1 MHLDPTYSRLSV
13 LCFVFY
19 RVLVSRPATTTMA
32 MDSTGLGPPSQE
44 NLQSAS
50 TDTDRPAPIPIPKPK
65 IERTDSGQSSSKVS
79 LLSHQ
84 SVPVTG
90 TFPLGSLRVHQ
101 VMDSPRPRQPEA
113 RPPADLSD
121 MPPLEDDLSGDAA
134 LIDGDI
140 FVILDLPPNSTVGC
154 DARAINT
161 GASGFKGIRDI
172 PPGPHFVWVSEP
184 SALSRCGYWFVAQDK
199 GRVRVKQWD
208 KYNEVLA
215 EPASQFEL
223 RDHRENVASL
233 YPQLVSFRHGS
244 DPAAAPAAGAGGDD
258 ETTQLWSQLTS
269 GVSEGLLARVTG
281 RRDAGE
287 WLVAT
292 SDTAQGEAGF
302 PQTTQLYK
310 AVVGPRELQ
319 FLFPEGDV
327 DLTAA
332 AAAAGLHHQQ
342 QANTSSDD
350 ADAGAN
356 PDTSAA
362 GPPDTSAEILRL
374 VDHPGTGASEA
385 DVAGELQ
392 LTFLTGLHL
401 SNLSCVDQ
409 WWHLVLKV
417 VLRAHRLAL
426 LRPRLAADLV
436 RTLHAQM
443 VYDERYIAD
452 DPKDQ
457 DGTGILDIVPGN
469 KRKLRRAL
477 ALYRRR
483 LDELLLDLPGGQA
496 TAEQGAVGKA
506 FGELE
511 AWFWKFGWDLR
522 TVGGGEEKDG
532 IGGRGVDT
540 GPNDDDDDD
549 DDDDYKP
556 VIVDL
561 DADGRE
567 VGLLRL

>member
-1 MHLDPTYSRLSV
+1 ME
-13 LCFVFY
+13 
-19 RVLVSRPATTTMA
+19 
-32 MDSTGLGPPSQE
+32 STSLGLPSQE

-50 TDTDRPAPIPIPKPK
+50 TDVDRPAPVPIPRAK
-65 IERTDSGQSSSKVS
+65 IERTDSGQSSSKAS

-121 MPPLEDDLSGDAA
+121 MPPLEDVPNGDST
-134 LIDGDI
+134 LLDGDI

-172 PPGPHFVWVSEP
+172 PPGPHFIWVSEP
-184 SALSRCGYWFVAQDK
+184 SALSRCGYWFVAPQDR

-215 EPASQFEL
+215 EPASKFEL
-223 RDHRENVASL
+223 RDHTDNVASL
-233 YPQLVSFRHGS
+233 YPQLVSFRHGG
-244 DPAAAPAAGAGGDD
+244 DPAAAAAAGSGSDD
-258 ETTQLWSQLTS
+258 ETAQLWSQLTS
-269 GVSEGLLARVTG
+269 GISEGLLARVTG
-281 RRDAGE
+281 RRDASE

-292 SDTAQGEAGF
+292 SDTAQGESGF
-302 PQTTQLYK
+302 PQTTTQLYK

-332 AAAAGLHHQQ
+332 AAAVGLQQ
-342 QANTSSDD
+342 NDDQANTSQD
-350 ADAGAN
+350 ADAN
-356 PDTSAA
+356 PDTSAGPG

-374 VDHPGTGASEA
+374 VDTPGTGASEE
-385 DVAGELQ
+385 DVTGELQ

-426 LRPRLAADLV
+426 LRPRLAAALL
-436 RTLHAQM
+436 RTLHAQV
-443 VYDERYIAD
+443 VYDEGYIAGGAAD
-452 DPKDQ
+452 DARDQ
-457 DGTGILDIVPGN
+457 GTSILDIVPGN
-469 KRKLRRAL
+469 RRKLRRAL

-522 TVGGGEEKDG
+522 TGVGAEEKTG
-532 IGGRGVDT
+532 ISGQGDNFGRT
-540 GPNDDDDDD
+540 QDDDDDD

-567 VGLLRL
+567 VGLVSFN

>member
-1 MHLDPTYSRLSV
+1 ME
-13 LCFVFY
+13 
-19 RVLVSRPATTTMA
+19 TT
-32 MDSTGLGPPSQE
+32 SLGPPSQE
-44 NLQSAS
+44 NLQSAL
-50 TDTDRPAPIPIPKPK
+50 TDVERPSPVPIPKATLK
-65 IERTDSGQSSSKVS
+65 RTDSAQSSSKAS
-79 LLSHQ
+79 LNSHQ

-101 VMDSPRPRQPEA
+101 VMDSPRPRHPQA
-113 RPPADLSD
+113 REPQADLSE
-121 MPPLEDDLSGDAA
+121 MPPLEDSPSRDTPTLG
-134 LIDGDI
+134 GDI
-140 FVILDLPPNSTVGC
+140 FLILDLPPNSTVGC

-161 GASGFKGIRDI
+161 GASGFKGISDI

-184 SALSRCGYWFVAQDK
+184 NALSRCGYWFVAQDK
-199 GRVRVKQWD
+199 ATVRVKQWD

-215 EPASQFEL
+215 EPASRFEL
-223 RDHRENVASL
+223 RDHRDNVASL
-233 YPQLVSFRHGS
+233 YPQLVSFRHGR
-244 DPAAAPAAGAGGDD
+244 DPAVAAGAGSDD
-258 ETTQLWSQLTS
+258 EAQLWHQLTS
-269 GVSEGLLARVTG
+269 GISEGLLARVTG

-302 PQTTQLYK
+302 PQATTQLYK
-310 AVVGPRELQ
+310 AVVGPRELE

-327 DLTAA
+327 DLTA
-332 AAAAGLHHQQ
+332 G
-342 QANTSSDD
+342 D
-350 ADAGAN
+350 AD
-356 PDTSAA
+356 TRA

-374 VDHPGTGASEA
+374 VDSPGNGLTEA
-385 DVAGELQ
+385 DITGELQ
-392 LTFLTGLHL
+392 LTFLAGLHL

-409 WWHLVLKV
+409 WWHLVLKA

-426 LRPRLAADLV
+426 LRPRLAAALV

-443 VYDERYIAD
+443 VYDEGYIAGGGAGAATAD
-452 DPKDQ
+452 DDARDQ
-457 DGTGILDIVPGN
+457 GTSVLDIVPGN

-483 LDELLLDLPGGQA
+483 LDELLLDLPRGQA
-496 TAEQGAVGKA
+496 TSEQGVVGKA

-511 AWFWKFGWDLR
+511 AWFWKFGWDSR
-522 TVGGGEEKDG
+522 TGGVGEEEGTGGEG
-532 IGGRGVDT
+532 SSIGR
-540 GPNDDDDDD
+540 DDD

-567 VGLLRL
+567 VGLVSFS

>member
-1 MHLDPTYSRLSV
+1 ME
-13 LCFVFY
+13 
-19 RVLVSRPATTTMA
+19 
-32 MDSTGLGPPSQE
+32 STSLGLPSQE
-44 NLQSAS
+44 NLPSPLL
-50 TDTDRPAPIPIPKPK
+50 TDVDRPAPVPIPKAK
-65 IERTDSGQSSSKVS
+65 IERTDSAQSSSKAS

-90 TFPLGSLRVHQ
+90 TFPLGTLRVHQ
-101 VMDSPRPRQPEA
+101 VMDSPRLRQPEA
-113 RPPADLSD
+113 RPQADLSD
-121 MPPLEDDLSGDAA
+121 MPPLEDAPSGGDTAP
-134 LIDGDI
+134 LDGDI

-184 SALSRCGYWFVAQDK
+184 SVLSRCGYWFVAQDG

-215 EPASQFEL
+215 EPASKFEL
-223 RDHRENVASL
+223 RDHRDNVASL
-233 YPQLVSFRHGS
+233 YPQLVSFRHGG
-244 DPAAAPAAGAGGDD
+244 DPAAAPAAGAGSDD
-258 ETTQLWSQLTS
+258 ETAQLWHQLTS
-269 GVSEGLLARVTG
+269 GISEGLLERVTG
-281 RRDAGE
+281 RRAAGE

-302 PQTTQLYK
+302 PQTTTQLYK
-310 AVVGPRELQ
+310 AVVGPRELE

-332 AAAAGLHHQQ
+332 AGSHHHDH
-342 QANTSSDD
+342 QASTATD
-350 ADAGAN
+350 ADA
-356 PDTSAA
+356 DTNA

-374 VDHPGTGASEA
+374 VDTPGTGVSDS
-385 DVAGELQ
+385 DVTGELQ

-426 LRPRLAADLV
+426 LRPRLAAALV

-443 VYDERYIAD
+443 VYDERYIAGAD
-452 DPKDQ
+452 DPKDE
-457 DGTGILDIVPGN
+457 GTTILDIVPGN

-483 LDELLLDLPGGQA
+483 LDELLLDLPRDRA

-522 TVGGGEEKDG
+522 TGGGGEEESNG
-532 IGGRGVDT
+532 AGGQGGNVGRH
-540 GPNDDDDDD
+540 DDDDDH

-567 VGLLRL
+567 VGLISFS

>member
-1 MHLDPTYSRLSV
+1 MEPTN
-13 LCFVFY
+13 
-19 RVLVSRPATTTMA
+19 
-32 MDSTGLGPPSQE
+32 LGPPSQE

-50 TDTDRPAPIPIPKPK
+50 TDGHRPSPVPIPKAK
-65 IERTDSGQSSSKVS
+65 VERTDSGLSSGKAS

-90 TFPLGSLRVHQ
+90 TFPLGTLRVHQ
-101 VMDSPRPRQPEA
+101 VMDSPRPRQQEA
-113 RPPADLSD
+113 RPHADPSE
-121 MPPLEDDLSGDAA
+121 MPPLEDGPGADADTLDGDAF
-134 LIDGDI
+134 L
-140 FVILDLPPNSTVGC
+140 VLDLPPNSTVGC

-161 GASGFKGIRDI
+161 GASGFNGIREI

-184 SALSRCGYWFVAQDK
+184 TAISRCGYWFVAQDK

-215 EPASQFEL
+215 EPASKFEL
-223 RDHRENVASL
+223 RHHRDNVASL

-244 DPAAAPAAGAGGDD
+244 DPAAAGAGGDD
-258 ETTQLWSQLTS
+258 DETQELWRQLTS
-269 GVSEGLLARVTG
+269 GISEELLARVTG
-281 RRDAGE
+281 RKDASE

-292 SDTAQGEAGF
+292 SDTAKGEAAF
-302 PQTTQLYK
+302 PQATTQLYK
-310 AVVGPRELQ
+310 AVVGPRELE

-332 AAAAGLHHQQ
+332 GRHLRDLAG
-342 QANTSSDD
+342 T
-350 ADAGAN
+350 ADT
-356 PDTSAA
+356 DTATAIDTDS

-374 VDHPGTGASEA
+374 VDSPGTGATEA

-426 LRPRLAADLV
+426 LRPRLAAALI

-443 VYDERYIAD
+443 VYDEKYIAGG
-452 DPKDQ
+452 
-457 DGTGILDIVPGN
+457 DGPRDEGTSILEIVPGN

-483 LDELLLDLPGGQA
+483 LDELLLDLPRGRA
-496 TAEQGAVGKA
+496 TAEQGQVGKA

-511 AWFWKFGWDLR
+511 AWFWRFGWDLR
-522 TVGGGEEKDG
+522 TRTGGGAEEKDG
-532 IGGRGVDT
+532 AGREGRSVSRDEYDSGG
-540 GPNDDDDDD
+540 DDD

-567 VGLLRL
+567 VGLVSFS

>member
-1 MHLDPTYSRLSV
+1 MEPTS
-13 LCFVFY
+13 
-19 RVLVSRPATTTMA
+19 
-32 MDSTGLGPPSQE
+32 LGPPSQE

-50 TDTDRPAPIPIPKPK
+50 TDGDRPSPVPIPKAK
-65 IERTDSGQSSSKVS
+65 VERTDSGLSSGKAS

-90 TFPLGSLRVHQ
+90 TFPLGTLRVHQ

-113 RPPADLSD
+113 RPHPDPSE
-121 MPPLEDDLSGDAA
+121 MPPLGDGPGADA
-134 LIDGDI
+134 DPLDGDV
-140 FVILDLPPNSTVGC
+140 FLILDLPPNSTVGC

-172 PPGPHFVWVSEP
+172 TPGPHFVWVSEP
-184 SALSRCGYWFVAQDK
+184 TAISRCGYWFVAQDR

-215 EPASQFEL
+215 EPASKFEL
-223 RDHRENVASL
+223 RHHRDNVASL

-244 DPAAAPAAGAGGDD
+244 DPAVAGAGSDDD
-258 ETTQLWSQLTS
+258 ETRELWRQLTS
-269 GVSEGLLARVTG
+269 GVSEKLLARVTG
-281 RRDAGE
+281 RKDASE

-292 SDTAQGEAGF
+292 SDTAKGEAAF
-302 PQTTQLYK
+302 PQATTQLYK
-310 AVVGPRELQ
+310 AVVGPRELE

-332 AAAAGLHHQQ
+332 GRHLR
-342 QANTSSDD
+342 DL
-350 ADAGAN
+350 AGAA
-356 PDTSAA
+356 DTADTDTATAIDTDS

-374 VDHPGTGASEA
+374 VDTPGTGATEA

-417 VLRAHRLAL
+417 VLRSHRLAL
-426 LRPRLAADLV
+426 LRPRLAAALL

-443 VYDERYIAD
+443 VYDGKYIAGSD
-452 DPKDQ
+452 DPKDE
-457 DGTGILDIVPGN
+457 GTSILNIVPGN

-483 LDELLLDLPGGQA
+483 LDELLLDLPRGRA
-496 TAEQGAVGKA
+496 TAEQGQVGKA

-511 AWFWKFGWDLR
+511 AWFWRFGWDLR
-522 TVGGGEEKDG
+522 TGGGGEKDG
-532 IGGRGVDT
+532 VGREGASMSRDEYDGGG
-540 GPNDDDDDD
+540 DDD

-567 VGLLRL
+567 VGLVSFS

>member
-1 MHLDPTYSRLSV
+1 ME
-13 LCFVFY
+13 
-19 RVLVSRPATTTMA
+19 
-32 MDSTGLGPPSQE
+32 STSLGPPSQE
-44 NLQSAS
+44 NLQSAP
-50 TDTDRPAPIPIPKPK
+50 TDGHRPSPVPIPKSTLK
-65 IERTDSGQSSSKVS
+65 RTDSGQSSSKTS

-101 VMDSPRPRQPEA
+101 VMDSPGPRAQPEA
-113 RPPADLSD
+113 WPQADLSE
-121 MPPLEDDLSGDAA
+121 MPPLEDGPGVDTAPL
-134 LIDGDI
+134 DGDV
-140 FVILDLPPNSTVGC
+140 FLILDLPANSTVGC

-184 SALSRCGYWFVAQDK
+184 DALSRCGYWFVTQGDRA
-199 GRVRVKQWD
+199 RVRVKQWD

-215 EPASQFEL
+215 EPASRFEL
-223 RDHRENVASL
+223 RDHRDNVASL
-233 YPQLVSFRHGS
+233 YPQLVSFRHGG
-244 DPAAAPAAGAGGDD
+244 DQAGPGGGGGGGD
-258 ETTQLWSQLTS
+258 ETQELWRQLTS
-269 GVSEGLLARVTG
+269 GISEGLLARVT
-281 RRDAGE
+281 RRGDASE

-310 AVVGPRELQ
+310 AVVGPRELE
-319 FLFPEGDV
+319 FLFLEGDV
-327 DLTAA
+327 DLAA
-332 AAAAGLHHQQ
+332 AAPRAERRGQLD
-342 QANTSSDD
+342 TTTD
-350 ADAGAN
+350 ADAAGA
-356 PDTSAA
+356 PDTS
-362 GPPDTSAEILRL
+362 SEILRL
-374 VDHPGTGASEA
+374 VDTPGTGASEA
-385 DVAGELQ
+385 DVLGELQ

-401 SNLSCVDQ
+401 TNLSCVDQ

-426 LRPRLAADLV
+426 LRPRLAADLI

-443 VYDERYIAD
+443 VYDERYISGGGD
-452 DPKDQ
+452 GDPMDQ
-457 DGTGILDIVPGN
+457 GTSILDIAPGN

-483 LDELLLDLPGGQA
+483 LDELLLDLPKGSA
-496 TAEQGAVGKA
+496 TADQGALGKA

-522 TVGGGEEKDG
+522 TGGADGGEEKKRRVRDG
-532 IGGRGVDT
+532 GGLIGC
-540 GPNDDDDDD
+540 DDDEDDN

-567 VGLLRL
+567 VGLVSFS

>member
-1 MHLDPTYSRLSV
+1 
-13 LCFVFY
+13 
-19 RVLVSRPATTTMA
+19 MA
-32 MDSTGLGPPSQE
+32 MESTSLGLPSQE

-50 TDTDRPAPIPIPKPK
+50 TDVDRPAPVPIPRAK
-65 IERTDSGQSSSKVS
+65 IERTDSGQSSSKAS

-90 TFPLGSLRVHQ
+90 TFPLGTLRVHQ
-101 VMDSPRPRQPEA
+101 AMDSPRPRQPDA

-121 MPPLEDDLSGDAA
+121 MPPLEDAPNGDST
-134 LIDGDI
+134 LLDGDI

-172 PPGPHFVWVSEP
+172 PPGPHFIWVSEP
-184 SALSRCGYWFVAQDK
+184 SALSRCGYWFVAQDRA
-199 GRVRVKQWD
+199 RVRVKQWD

-215 EPASQFEL
+215 EPASKFEL
-223 RDHRENVASL
+223 RDHRDNVASL
-233 YPQLVSFRHGS
+233 HPQLVSFRHGS
-244 DPAAAPAAGAGGDD
+244 DPAAAAGGSGSDAD
-258 ETTQLWSQLTS
+258 ETAQLWSQLTS

-281 RRDAGE
+281 RRDASE

-292 SDTAQGEAGF
+292 SDTAQGEASF
-302 PQTTQLYK
+302 PQTTTQLYK

-332 AAAAGLHHQQ
+332 AAAAGLHQSDDQ
-342 QANTSSDD
+342 TNTSQD
-350 ADAGAN
+350 ADAN

-362 GPPDTSAEILRL
+362 SGPPDTSAEILRL
-374 VDHPGTGASEA
+374 VDTPGTGVSED
-385 DVAGELQ
+385 DVTGELQ

-401 SNLSCVDQ
+401 SSLSCVDQ

-426 LRPRLAADLV
+426 LRPRLAASLL

-443 VYDERYIAD
+443 VYDEGYIAGASAE
-452 DPKDQ
+452 DQ
-457 DGTGILDIVPGN
+457 GTSILDIVPGN
-469 KRKLRRAL
+469 RRKLRRAL

-496 TAEQGAVGKA
+496 TVEQGAVGKA
-506 FGELE
+506 FGGLE

-522 TVGGGEEKDG
+522 TGGGAEEKTG
-532 IGGRGVDT
+532 ISGPGDDFGR
-540 GPNDDDDDD
+540 NED

-567 VGLLRL
+567 VGLVSFS

>member
-1 MHLDPTYSRLSV
+1 ME
-13 LCFVFY
+13 
-19 RVLVSRPATTTMA
+19 
-32 MDSTGLGPPSQE
+32 STSLGLPSQE
-44 NLQSAS
+44 NLLPSAS
-50 TDTDRPAPIPIPKPK
+50 TDIDRPSPVPIPRAK
-65 IERTDSGQSSSKVS
+65 IERTDSAQSSSKAS

-90 TFPLGSLRVHQ
+90 TFPLGTLRVHQ
-101 VMDSPRPRQPEA
+101 VMDSPRLRQPEAA
-113 RPPADLSD
+113 RPPADFSE
-121 MPPLEDDLSGDAA
+121 MPPLEVSPSGGDAA
-134 LIDGDI
+134 APLLDGDV
-140 FVILDLPPNSTVGC
+140 FLILDLPPNSTVGC
-154 DARAINT
+154 DSRAINT
-161 GASGFKGIRDI
+161 GSSGFKGIRDI

-184 SALSRCGYWFVAQDK
+184 GALSRCGYWFVAQDDGGG

-215 EPASQFEL
+215 EPASRFEL
-223 RDHRENVASL
+223 RDHRDNVASL
-233 YPQLVSFRHGS
+233 YPQLVSFRHGG
-244 DPAAAPAAGAGGDD
+244 DPAAGAGSDD
-258 ETTQLWSQLTS
+258 EVQQLWHQLTS
-269 GVSEGLLARVTG
+269 GISEGLLARVTG
-281 RRDAGE
+281 RRDASE

-302 PQTTQLYK
+302 PQTTTQLYK
-310 AVVGPRELQ
+310 AVVGPRELE
-319 FLFPEGDV
+319 FLFPEADV

-332 AAAAGLHHQQ
+332 VGSH
-342 QANTSSDD
+342 QANTS
-350 ADAGAN
+350 ADTGA
-356 PDTSAA
+356 DTSADTSA

-374 VDHPGTGASEA
+374 VDTPGTTISEA
-385 DVAGELQ
+385 DVTGELQ

-426 LRPRLAADLV
+426 LRPRLAAALL

-443 VYDERYIAD
+443 VYDERYIAGSGGGGGGSGD
-452 DPKDQ
+452 DPARDEE
-457 DGTGILDIVPGN
+457 GTSILDIVPGN

-483 LDELLLDLPGGQA
+483 LDELLLDLPRGRA

-522 TVGGGEEKDG
+522 TDGGGGGEEEKTG
-532 IGGRGVDT
+532 SGGGWANMSRG
-540 GPNDDDDDD
+540 GDDNDDDD

-567 VGLLRL
+567 VGLVSFS

>member
-1 MHLDPTYSRLSV
+1 MESTSLD
-13 LCFVFY
+13 
-19 RVLVSRPATTTMA
+19 
-32 MDSTGLGPPSQE
+32 PPSQE

-50 TDTDRPAPIPIPKPK
+50 TDGDRPAPVPIPKPK
-65 IERTDSGQSSSKVS
+65 IERSDSGQSSSKAS

-101 VMDSPRPRQPEA
+101 VMDSPRPRQPET

-121 MPPLEDDLSGDAA
+121 MPPLEDSSDGDAA
-134 LIDGDI
+134 SIDGDI

-172 PPGPHFVWVSEP
+172 PLGPHFVWVSEP

-215 EPASQFEL
+215 EPASKFEL

-233 YPQLVSFRHGS
+233 YPQLVSFRHGG
-244 DPAAAPAAGAGGDD
+244 DPAAGAASD
-258 ETTQLWSQLTS
+258 EEKTTQLWSQLTS
-269 GVSEGLLARVTG
+269 GISEGLLARVTG
-281 RRDAGE
+281 RRDASE

-332 AAAAGLHHQQ
+332 AAERDQ
-342 QANTSSDD
+342 QANTSNDDD
-350 ADAGAN
+350 ADADAN

-374 VDHPGTGASEA
+374 VDHPGTGASES

-409 WWHLVLKV
+409 WWHLVLRV

-426 LRPRLAADLV
+426 LRPRLAAGLL

-443 VYDERYIAD
+443 VYDERCIAGSGGGGGDD
-452 DPKDQ
+452 DPRDQ
-457 DGTGILDIVPGN
+457 GTSILDIVPGN
-469 KRKLRRAL
+469 RRKLRLAL
-477 ALYRRR
+477 GLYRRR

-522 TVGGGEEKDG
+522 TGGGGGVGEEKNG
-532 IGGRGVDT
+532 IVGRGVNIGRNDDDY
-540 GPNDDDDDD
+540 DDDDDD
-549 DDDDYKP
+549 EDDYKP

-567 VGLLRL
+567 VGLVSFS

>member
-1 MHLDPTYSRLSV
+1 ME
-13 LCFVFY
+13 
-19 RVLVSRPATTTMA
+19 
-32 MDSTGLGPPSQE
+32 STSLGPLSQE
-44 NLQSAS
+44 NLLQSAS
-50 TDTDRPAPIPIPKPK
+50 TDGDRPAPVPIPKAK
-65 IERTDSGQSSSKVS
+65 IERTDSAQSSSKAS

-113 RPPADLSD
+113 RPMADFSD
-121 MPPLEDDLSGDAA
+121 MPALEDGSSGDIAP
-134 LIDGDI
+134 LDGDI

-184 SALSRCGYWFVAQDK
+184 SALSRCGYWFVAQDG

-215 EPASQFEL
+215 EPASKFEL
-223 RDHRENVASL
+223 RDHRDNVASL

-244 DPAAAPAAGAGGDD
+244 DPAAVAGSDD
-258 ETTQLWSQLTS
+258 EVQQLWRQLTS
-269 GVSEGLLARVTG
+269 GISEGLLVRVTG
-281 RRDAGE
+281 RRDASE

-292 SDTAQGEAGF
+292 SDTAQGEASF
-302 PQTTQLYK
+302 PQATTQLYQ
-310 AVVGPRELQ
+310 AIVGPRELE

-332 AAAAGLHHQQ
+332 AAGIQHPDHETNASTEA
-342 QANTSSDD
+342 D
-350 ADAGAN
+350 ADTN
-356 PDTSAA
+356 A

-374 VDHPGTGASEA
+374 VDTPGTGISEA
-385 DVAGELQ
+385 DVLGELQ

-426 LRPRLAADLV
+426 LRPRLAAALV

-443 VYDERYIAD
+443 VYDESYIAGGGAD
-452 DPKDQ
+452 DAKDE
-457 DGTGILDIVPGN
+457 GTSILDIVPGN

-483 LDELLLDLPGGQA
+483 LDELLLDLPRDRA

-511 AWFWKFGWDLR
+511 AWCWKFGWDLR
-522 TVGGGEEKDG
+522 TGGDGEEERNG
-532 IGGRGVDT
+532 TRGQGRNIGRH
-540 GPNDDDDDD
+540 DDDNDD

-567 VGLLRL
+567 VGLVSFR

>member
-1 MHLDPTYSRLSV
+1 MESTSLD
-13 LCFVFY
+13 
-19 RVLVSRPATTTMA
+19 
-32 MDSTGLGPPSQE
+32 PPSQGE
-44 NLQSAS
+44 NLQSAP
-50 TDTDRPAPIPIPKPK
+50 TDGDRPAPVPVPVPIPKATA
-65 IERTDSGQSSSKVS
+65 ERTDSDYSSSKVS

-101 VMDSPRPRQPEA
+101 VMDSPRARAQPEPP
-113 RPPADLSD
+113 RPQADDLSSSE
-121 MPPLEDDLSGDAA
+121 MPPLEDSPGAA
-134 LIDGDI
+134 EDTPPPPPPPLDGDVFI
-140 FVILDLPPNSTVGC
+140 ILDLPPNSTVGC

-184 SALSRCGYWFVAQDK
+184 GALSRCGYWFVAHDGEGK
-199 GRVRVKQWD
+199 GQVRVKQWD

-215 EPASQFEL
+215 EPASRFEL
-223 RDHRENVASL
+223 RDHRDNVASL
-233 YPQLVSFRHGS
+233 HPQLVSFTHG
-244 DPAAAPAAGAGGDD
+244 GGGGGDD
-258 ETTQLWSQLTS
+258 DETQELWRQLTS
-269 GVSEGLLARVTG
+269 GIGGALLARVT
-281 RRDAGE
+281 RRADVGE

-327 DLTAA
+327 DLAA
-332 AAAAGLHHQQ
+332 AAAAAEHRESR
-342 QANTSSDD
+342 QAENVTIDNDTDD
-350 ADAGAN
+350 A
-356 PDTSAA
+356 TA
-362 GPPDTSAEILRL
+362 GPPDTSSEILRL
-374 VDHPGTGASEA
+374 VDTPGTGASEA
-385 DVAGELQ
+385 DVLGELQ

-401 SNLSCVDQ
+401 TNLSCVDQ

-426 LRPRLAADLV
+426 LRPRLAADLL
-436 RTLHAQM
+436 RTLHAQL
-443 VYDERYIAD
+443 VYDEKHIAGAGGEG
-452 DPKDQ
+452 DPEDQ
-457 DGTGILDIVPGN
+457 GTSILDIVPGN

-483 LDELLLDLPGGQA
+483 LDELLLDLPRGRAA
-496 TAEQGAVGKA
+496 TEQGLVGKA

-511 AWFWKFGWDLR
+511 AWSWKFGWDLR
-522 TVGGGEEKDG
+522 TGGGDVDRAEEKKRRVRSSGG
-532 IGGRGVDT
+532 IV
-540 GPNDDDDDD
+540 GPDDDDDDD

-567 VGLLRL
+567 VGLVSFS

>member
-1 MHLDPTYSRLSV
+1 MLQAVCYLIY
-13 LCFVFY
+13 F
-19 RVLVSRPATTTMA
+19 SRPSQSSRTTNSLLA
-32 MDSTGLGPPSQE
+32 MESTSLGLPSQE
-44 NLQSAS
+44 NLPSAL
-50 TDTDRPAPIPIPKPK
+50 TDVDRPSPVPIPKAK
-65 IERTDSGQSSSKVS
+65 IERTDSAQSSSKAS

-113 RPPADLSD
+113 RPMAEFSD
-121 MPPLEDDLSGDAA
+121 MPALEDGPSVDAPP
-134 LIDGDI
+134 LDGDI

-184 SALSRCGYWFVAQDK
+184 SALSRCGYWFVAQDG

-215 EPASQFEL
+215 EPASKFEL
-223 RDHRENVASL
+223 RDHRDNVASL
-233 YPQLVSFRHGS
+233 HPQLVSFKHGS
-244 DPAAAPAAGAGGDD
+244 DPASGPAAGAGSDD
-258 ETTQLWSQLTS
+258 DTAQLWSQLTS
-269 GVSEGLLARVTG
+269 GISEGLLARVTG
-281 RRDAGE
+281 RTDASE

-292 SDTAQGEAGF
+292 SDTAQGEASF
-302 PQTTQLYK
+302 PQTTTQLYK
-310 AVVGPRELQ
+310 AVVGPRELE

-332 AAAAGLHHQQ
+332 AGSQYHDH
-342 QANTSSDD
+342 QANASAD
-350 ADAGAN
+350 ADAN
-356 PDTSAA
+356 TNA

-374 VDHPGTGASEA
+374 VDTPGTGISEA
-385 DVAGELQ
+385 DVLGELQ

-426 LRPRLAADLV
+426 LRPRLAAALV

-443 VYDERYIAD
+443 VYDERYIAGGGAED
-452 DPKDQ
+452 AKDE
-457 DGTGILDIVPGN
+457 GTSILDIVPGN

-483 LDELLLDLPGGQA
+483 LDELLLDLPRDRA

-522 TVGGGEEKDG
+522 TGGVGEEERNG
-532 IGGRGVDT
+532 TGGQGRKVGRH
-540 GPNDDDDDD
+540 DDDNDD

-567 VGLLRL
+567 VGLVSFS